1 MRPKKSGLYQGAMRR
16 PELQLGREAAGAGAR
31 AKAGACEES
40 VRCMLRA
47 RMSPPRSVQAQAQQQ
62 DPDWIV
68 RLGGR
73 LFAWRT
79 SLPLPIALSLLT
91 IPSRVAPWTFLWPGV
106 VLIAAGE
113 LVRLWAVR
121 QIGVISRTRS
131 DRLGPL
137 VSTGPFAIVRNPLYL
152 GNMALWTG
160 FCFSADLPWL
170 VPPVVLFLAFVYH
183 AIVRWEEGILESRLG
198 EAYRAYAACVP
209 RWIPSSN
216 STPSQTESRERFSF
230 SWRHTVFSERGTL
243 IAIAAGFALLW
254 VKRAL

>member
-1 MRPKKSGLYQGAMRR
+1 
-16 PELQLGREAAGAGAR
+16 
-31 AKAGACEES
+31 
-40 VRCMLRA
+40 
-47 RMSPPRSVQAQAQQQ
+47 MSPSPSAQTQAQQQ

-79 SLPLPIALSLLT
+79 SLSLPIALALLT
-91 IPSRVAPWTFLWPGV
+91 IPSRVPPWTLVWPGV

-137 VSTGPFAIVRNPLYL
+137 VSTGPFGIVRNPLYT
-152 GNMALWTG
+152 GNIALWTG

-170 VPPVVLFLAFVYH
+170 VPPVVLFFGFVYH
-183 AIVRWEEGILESRLG
+183 AIVRWEEELLESQLG
-198 EAYRAYAACVP
+198 EAYRAYAARVP
-209 RWIPSSN
+209 RWIPSGN
-216 STPSQTESRERFSF
+216 SSPSQTESGGRF
-230 SWRHTVFSERGTL
+230 SWRDTVFSERGTL
-243 IAIAAGFALLW
+243 IAIAAGYVLLW